1 MIKNW
6 KLFLESQDSGD
17 VFKNA
22 EEMKM
27 ALKGLIRPLIV
38 GEVLLRVSG
47 DKANLAEAVDM
58 ILNLFKTTFTVAIE
72 DKQDFEDE
80 QKEFFIKIFND
91 AVEESRAVFINR
103 SFMDGV
109 DNMVDNFINTLE
121 MMKKQREMEGEEW
134 REEKKPDYS
143 EMSKSEINA
152 LIDQALD
159 ERDFEKVKML
169 SQYIKESM
177 NVNAQEA
184 LDEVVLNIV
193 EVFISYCKK
202 YI

>member
-22 EEMKM
+22 EELKM
-27 ALKGLIRPLIV
+27 ALKGLIRPLVV

-58 ILNLFKTTFTVAIE
+58 ILNLFKTTFSVVIE

-121 MMKKQREMEGEEW
+121 MMKKERELEDEDW
-134 REEKKPDYS
+134 KQEKEANYS
-143 EMSKSEINA
+143 EMSDREINT

-169 SQYIKESM
+169 SQYLKESIDL
-177 NVNAQEA
+177 NTKAVLE
-184 LDEVVLNIV
+184 EVVFDIV
-193 EVFISYCKK
+193 ELFISYCKK